1 MSSNAKL
8 EKIKTLL
15 KKKAE
20 ESVEVRILVPSVK
33 VNFYSKD
40 MKKELE
46 ELEKE
51 KILHLLILLI
61 INISKLREIH

>member
-1 MSSNAKL
+1 LSSNAKL